1 VASGGRIIGLPK
13 RLGHFSIEIL
23 EEKGL
28 KAFIDAAFADEPV
41 N

>member
-1 VASGGRIIGLPK
+1 MASGGRIIGLPK
-13 RLGHFSIEIL
+13 RFGHFSIEIL